1 LKLLAIHDMF
11 GTFVFEVAQTTV
23 KHLPRR
29 CWLSINQDFLMLLD
43 PETKNKVGSYAID
56 KISHW
61 ESNSSGIKF
70 AVIQDQEPLIL
81 ICRCRVGKKIDRIMN
96 AHCTTVLAQKQTS

>member
-1 LKLLAIHDMF
+1 
-11 GTFVFEVAQTTV
+11 
-23 KHLPRR
+23 
-29 CWLSINQDFLMLLD
+29 MLLD
-43 PETKNKVGSYAID
+43 PSTKNKVASYAIE

-61 ESNSSGIKF
+61 ESNISGIKF

-96 AHCTTVLAQKQTS
+96 AHCTTMLAQKQI